1 MPGGRPS
8 FLQKTAPTF
17 GSEGSESSARDA
29 MAGREREE
37 KRAKRRAQKNTAMM
51 IDVRGF
57 NDADV
62 ETTKKWENPLAA
74 SSPVVPQ

>member
-1 MPGGRPS
+1 
-8 FLQKTAPTF
+8 
-17 GSEGSESSARDA
+17 